1 MEETRWSPCCSGA
14 GKGSEVGA
22 PGVAGRQSPRSQP
35 TREPWVPKKGQR
47 QVPEYVRGVC
57 TQLKTQLERTEAL
70 LEDEQTR
77 RQKLTAEFEEVRAGQ
92 GAERSRWPP
101 GASAGWA
108 KPHPSGVGITVPRPR
123 PVCVGLAYS
132 PGPHRVVP
140 HARRPP
146 SLSGPVRLMRHLTL
160 NCRAPSPAPRLR
172 TRPVGCRGSWRS
184 FVAPVPLGQK
194 QRRPCS

>member
-1 MEETRWSPCCSGA
+1 M
-14 GKGSEVGA
+14 GA

-35 TREPWVPKKGQR
+35 TREPWVRKKGQR

-108 KPHPSGVGITVPRPR
+108 SLCLVP
-123 PVCVGLAYS
+123 
-132 PGPHRVVP
+132 
-140 HARRPP
+140 
-146 SLSGPVRLMRHLTL
+146 
-160 NCRAPSPAPRLR
+160 APSVWVWPTLQAPIVLSLM
-172 TRPVGCRGSWRS
+172 PG
-184 FVAPVPLGQK
+184 ALHP
-194 QRRPCS
+194 